1 MGKKKKHKDNYD
13 FWGSPEEQFN
23 EIYINDNEE
32 VDIFSLGKVKK
43 HYSGIEP
50 EIVADINRV
59 FGNKEETTSNYDM
72 NNVVESEN
80 FISSLKEDTT
90 DNDEICFD
98 SSMAELA
105 SPMVK
110 TPFSIRNRRHNLSV
124 KPENTESVNTDEL
137 KPITIRFN
145 SPILSLSDSKVSLYY
160 KMIPDHNTLTY
171 VNSDIIYDDLKIK
184 ELSYLINYIMSYR
197 YPTALFM
204 LDEFDYIFD
213 AIKGS
218 FADEK
223 SESKY
228 MFIKFDEY
236 IAAYYMGNIGD
247 DFATKLSRI
256 NGLVNS
262 NSDIADI
269 IMGLTIESLGYNVAF
284 TKDDYA
290 GFYKSIKNRNN
301 KEKLIN
307 TIRRDIIPGSD
318 SIDVVIKSFDKI
330 FIRSEEIISKYVK
343 DDRNESIIDQYT
355 LNYNPDNKHSSEDTS
370 IKKTIEES
378 ITKSINDILNEEDNY
393 DDYDVDD
400 DEDDATEIDDESELV
415 SEDDIDSMIDEA
427 VNEDT
432 DGVEEEESTSMPI
445 DKVAINNNTDN
456 KSMVVEVTRKT
467 HP

>member
-13 FWGSPEEQFN
+13 FWGSPEEQFDEICTN
-23 EIYINDNEE
+23 ENEE

-59 FGNKEETTSNYDM
+59 FGSKEETTNNYDM
-72 NNVVESEN
+72 NNVTESEN

-90 DNDEICFD
+90 YNNEICFD
-98 SSMAELA
+98 SSMVEPSAI
-105 SPMVK
+105 VNK
-110 TPFSIRNRRHNLSV
+110 PFSFKKHNLSV

-197 YPTALFM
+197 YPTALFK

-213 AIKGS
+213 GLKGS

-256 NGLVNS
+256 KGLANS

-290 GFYKSIKNRNN
+290 GFYKSIENRNN
-301 KEKLIN
+301 KEKLVN
-307 TIRRDIIPGSD
+307 AIRRDIIPGSD
-318 SIDVVIKSFDKI
+318 SIDVIIKSFDKI

-343 DDRNESIIDQYT
+343 DDRDESIIDQYT
-355 LNYNPDNKHSSEDTS
+355 LSYNPDNTHSSEDTS

-393 DDYDVDD
+393 DDYDDEDD
-400 DEDDATEIDDESELV
+400 DDATEIDDESELV

-427 VNEDT
+427 VNEDS
-432 DGVEEEESTSMPI
+432 DGVEEDEPTSMPI

>member
-1 MGKKKKHKDNYD
+1 
-13 FWGSPEEQFN
+13 
-23 EIYINDNEE
+23 
-32 VDIFSLGKVKK
+32 
-43 HYSGIEP
+43 
-50 EIVADINRV
+50 
-59 FGNKEETTSNYDM
+59 
-72 NNVVESEN
+72 
-80 FISSLKEDTT
+80 
-90 DNDEICFD
+90 
-98 SSMAELA
+98 
-105 SPMVK
+105 
-110 TPFSIRNRRHNLSV
+110 
-124 KPENTESVNTDEL
+124 
-137 KPITIRFN
+137 
-145 SPILSLSDSKVSLYY
+145 
-160 KMIPDHNTLTY
+160 
-171 VNSDIIYDDLKIK
+171 
-184 ELSYLINYIMSYR
+184 MSYR

-228 MFIKFDEY
+228 MFMKFDEY